1 MGNTVSNPFARKQEV
16 TIMVCGLDNSG
27 KSSIVSYLQP
37 TDVGKEVIYIKPT
50 VGFSLEKF
58 TKYHYNWSCWDMSGF
73 GRYRHLW
80 SHYYQ
85 YVQGLI
91 FVIDVTDKA
100 RIAVAKDEL
109 TKVLDHPD
117 IIRSKTPIL
126 IFYNK
131 NDEPANKKMHVT
143 QVDKILHLNN
153 TAKLKSPVHITECSA
168 LRGTNIDEGLRW
180 LIDTIEMSAAADK

>member
-1 MGNTVSNPFARKQEV
+1 
-16 TIMVCGLDNSG
+16 
-27 KSSIVSYLQP
+27 
-37 TDVGKEVIYIKPT
+37 
-50 VGFSLEKF
+50 
-58 TKYHYNWSCWDMSGF
+58 MSGF

-80 SHYYQ
+80 NHYYQ
-85 YVQGLI
+85 YSQGII

-117 IIRSKTPIL
+117 VVRNKTPIL
-126 IFYNK
+126 VFYNK
-131 NDEPANKKMHVT
+131 SDEPSNKKMHMT

-153 TAKLKSPVHITECSA
+153 TSKLKSPIHITECSA

-180 LIDTIEMSAAADK
+180 LIDTIELKQENEK